1 MPRHGRYVSDE
12 VVDLPA
18 VFLNHRVQLVISTAL
33 EQVGLYLQNGAC
45 PAVEGGLCQNRFT
58 PGDIGLVFYDGS
70 FFVYAQRYYYYERDL
85 GWLVL
90 QPLHTLIEKF
100 IAHEEHGYT
109 SYKVV
114 YAAWHQGLFTST
126 KATRRKSGP

>member
-1 MPRHGRYVSDE
+1 MASSNAICR
-12 VVDLPA
+12 
-18 VFLNHRVQLVISTAL
+18 
-33 EQVGLYLQNGAC
+33 
-45 PAVEGGLCQNRFT
+45 
-58 PGDIGLVFYDGS
+58 IGVFYDGS